1 MGESRSPIPLDV
13 FTKGTH
19 SSRSAGLTGPGG
31 GFRLDGPLRVAFAGR
46 TSTEDKQDPTLSLPR
61 QLANSQTALH
71 TALPGQAVIVAHFY
85 DIESGRKDLDAR
97 GFGRGHERFN
107 IPIPRDG
114 GIQDLL
120 LEAAQPDRRFDVVI
134 CESVD
139 RIARRTYVGTQIE
152 NTLEKLGIPLWA
164 SDEPISLNGKR
175 SSQVLTRR
183 VKQGVA
189 EWYVLEML
197 EKSWGGFEIHT
208 EQGFNVGRPPYGY
221 LAQKVPHPVAA
232 RREQGATKHVLIPD
246 PVRGP
251 VVQTI
256 FEIRIA
262 ERLGYEAIADRLN
275 VDLERYP
282 APVATAK
289 TRTVGRWTY
298 SSVRDVLSNPKYT
311 GYMVWNRKATSSA
324 GGRNNP
330 PEAWVWSSEPTH
342 PGLVSVKTFVEAQQV
357 ALVRRRS
364 RSRPGRTDAEDTE
377 HPYVLRSFITCA
389 DCERRMFGKN
399 DRGRLYYVCS
409 PKRSHL
415 PEGHPAVVRIREEPL
430 IAGLNDFFN
439 REIFGAHR
447 RERLETL
454 LVRLDDRHLR
464 EHEAHVAALETKI
477 ADLGRRRARVLDPL
491 EQLDDPSQAFVQ
503 NINERAAQIAADLEA
518 AQAKLR
524 EVRSTAPPRPYPE
537 LLDLLP
543 AGAIDLGRVP
553 GPVLRRL
560 LDVFRL
566 RMRYDRK
573 TGRMDCEVTITSEI
587 VGTQHDAAA
596 AAIGAAETGPRAG
609 LRRTPY
615 RIRTGATALKGRR
628 PRPLDEGGPR

>member
-1 MGESRSPIPLDV
+1 M
-13 FTKGTH
+13 
-19 SSRSAGLTGPGG
+19 
-31 GFRLDGPLRVAFAGR
+31 AFAGR
-46 TSTEDKQDPTLSLPR
+46 TSTEDKQDPTLSIPR
-61 QLANSQTALH
+61 QLASSQTALH

-107 IPIPRDG
+107 IPVPRDG

-120 LEAAQPDRRFDVVI
+120 LEAAQSDRRFDVVI

-152 NTLEKLGIPLWA
+152 NQLERLGIPLWA
-164 SDEPISLNGKR
+164 SDEPINLHGKR

-197 EKSWGGFEIHT
+197 EKAWGGFEIHT
-208 EQGFNVGRPPYGY
+208 EQGFNVGRPPYGF
-221 LAQKVPHPVAA
+221 LAKKVPHPVAA

-262 ERLGYEAIADRLN
+262 ERLGYQAIADRLN
-275 VDLERYP
+275 ADLERYP
-282 APVATAK
+282 APVATAES
-289 TRTVGRWTY
+289 RTVGRWTY
-298 SSVRDVLSNPKYT
+298 SSVRDVPANPKYT

-342 PGLVSVKTFVEAQQV
+342 PGLVSIKTFVEAQQV
-357 ALVRRRS
+357 ALVRNRS
-364 RSRPGRTDAEDTE
+364 RSRPGRPATE
-377 HPYVLRSFITCA
+377 KIEQPYVLRSYIYCA
-389 DCERRMFGKN
+389 ECERRMFGKN

-430 IAGLNDFFN
+430 MAGLNDFFN
-439 REIFGAHR
+439 REIFGAQR
-447 RERLETL
+447 QERLQTL
-454 LVRLDDRHLR
+454 LARLDDRHLR
-464 EHEAHVAALETKI
+464 EHEAHVTALATKI
-477 ADLGRRRARVLDPL
+477 ADLARRRTRVLDPL
-491 EQLDDPSQAFVQ
+491 EQLDEPSQAFVQ
-503 NINERAAQIAADLEA
+503 NINERAAQIATDLKTT
-518 AQAKLR
+518 QAKLR
-524 EVRSTAPPRPYPE
+524 ELRATAPPRP
-537 LLDLLP
+537 
-543 AGAIDLGRVP
+543 GASCAAAAGRVP
-553 GPVLRRL
+553 PADALPPGDQPHGLRSHDHVRDRGDATRSSGCDGWDRRNGNARRSAAYPL
-560 LDVFRL
+560 
-566 RMRYDRK
+566 RK
-573 TGRMDCEVTITSEI
+573 TTRM
-587 VGTQHDAAA
+587 AAPTTRPPTA
-596 AAIGAAETGPRAG
+596 AN
-609 LRRTPY
+609 
-615 RIRTGATALKGRR
+615 
-628 PRPLDEGGPR
+628 